1 MPVSSPSTATVVEE
15 LKQWKFSSPA
25 KPPHLLPKSSFE
37 GPADRNYT
45 LKNSKVRKFLQNEKQ
60 SFGINLGWTED
71 AEPATAT
78 KVARWFFARNGA
90 GDGPLRHG
98 ETVAIGN
105 GKQPSFIRNEKRSV
119 GINLGWSDTPV
130 FEWKLAGGPAGTTID
145 PNAYL
150 AIYNE
155 NASEF
160 LIFFDRTAGGDI
172 GWPSSETWG
181 EQLKG
186 KLLEEAKKAALQA
199 LLAAVAA
206 SPK

>member
-1 MPVSSPSTATVVEE
+1 MANSSSPSVAVIEE

-25 KPPHLLPKSSFE
+25 KPSHLLPKSSFE
-37 GPADRNYT
+37 GPAGRNYN
-45 LKNSKVRKFLQNEKQ
+45 LKNKKVRKFLQGEKQ
-60 SFGINLGWTED
+60 AVGINLGWTDD

-78 KVARWFFARNGA
+78 NAARWFFARKGG
-90 GDGPLRHG
+90 GDGPLTYG
-98 ETVAIGN
+98 ETVAIGS
-105 GKQPSFIRNEKRSV
+105 GKKPSFIRHEERSI

-130 FEWKLAGGPAGTTID
+130 FEWKLAGGPAGDKID
-145 PNAYL
+145 PNVYL

-181 EQLKG
+181 HQLKG
-186 KLLEEAKKAALQA
+186 ELLEQAKEAALKA
-199 LLAAVAA
+199 LLAMA
-206 SPK
+206 K

>member
-1 MPVSSPSTATVVEE
+1 MTESSPSTATVVEE
-15 LKQWKFSSPA
+15 MKQWKFSNPA
-25 KPPHLLPKSSFE
+25 KPPHLLPKSRFE

-45 LKNSKVRKFLQNEKQ
+45 LKNRKTRKFLQSEKQ
-60 SFGINLGWTED
+60 TVGINLGWTED

-78 KVARWFFARNGA
+78 KVARWFFARSGA
-90 GDGPLRHG
+90 GDGPLTYG
-98 ETVAIGN
+98 ETVAIGI
-105 GKQPSFIRNEKRSV
+105 GKDPSFIRNEKRSI

-130 FEWKLAGGPAGTTID
+130 FEWKLAGGSAGETID

-155 NASEF
+155 KASEC

-181 EQLKG
+181 DQLKG
-186 KLLEEAKKAALQA
+186 KLLEEAKEAVIKA
-199 LLAAVAA
+199 LL
-206 SPK
+206 SGSK